1 DTAAIDAN
9 KTWTLDELV
18 ARGEKVFAQNCVA
31 CHQANGMG
39 IAGTFPALNGSAVV
53 KGPKEKQ
60 IDIVLHGVVRDG
72 KPTAMQ
78 SFAQLSDADLAA
90 VVTYTR
96 NAWNNKSGEMITPAG
111 VKAVRSKSGTASAP
125 AGNTTVASVL
135 PVAR

>member
-1 DTAAIDAN
+1 
-9 KTWTLDELV
+9 
-18 ARGEKVFAQNCVA
+18 
-31 CHQANGMG
+31 MG
-39 IAGTFPALNGSAVV
+39 VPGTFPALNGSAVV

-78 SFAQLSDADLAA
+78 PFAQLSDADLAA

-96 NAWNNKSGEMITPAG
+96 NAWNNKSGEAVTPAE
-111 VKAVRSKSGTASAP
+111 VKAARSKSGTASVPVGSA
-125 AGNTTVASVL
+125 AVASVF